1 LRFDDTDFEDGG
13 FDDDDLA
20 PLIQMHGFKPVP
32 LRYEAR

>member
-1 LRFDDTDFEDGG
+1 LRFDDSDFDNGG
-13 FDDDDLA
+13 LDHDDLT